1 MTQQELSPTTGA
13 LAHSHVVLIATYE
26 MGRQPFGLAS
36 PAAWLRAEGAH
47 VTCLDL
53 ALERLNPHAIAKADL
68 IAFHLPMHT
77 ATRLAAEF
85 LPRVRR
91 LNPHAHICFYGL
103 YAPVNEAYLRQI
115 GADSILGGEFESG
128 LVHLAQ
134 RLAQGGT
141 SPVLSQLEPTIALE
155 RLAFIPPDRSRLPD
169 LQRYAHLT
177 MPDGTAR
184 VVGYTEAS
192 RGCKNLCRHCPVVPV
207 YNGRFFIVPQ
217 KVVLADIEQQ
227 VAAGA
232 QHITF
237 GDPDFFNGP
246 THAMRIVEALHER
259 FPDVTYDVTIKVEHL
274 LRHDQHLE
282 RLRETG
288 CLFVTSAIEAVDDR
302 ILEIFAKHHTRA
314 DFLRVVYRLRE
325 IGLTLNPTFVTFNP
339 WITLEGYRD
348 LLQVMLEH
356 DLVRN
361 VSPIQYAIRLLV
373 PAGSKLLD
381 LPDMQEMILPFD
393 AAALVYPWRH
403 PEPRMD
409 ALHAKIMTLVGAQ
422 GDVPEDRFSTF
433 ARIWQLTEDAAR
445 GESADPFSLISTAS
459 LSREPIPHLSE
470 PWYC

>member
-1 MTQQELSPTTGA
+1 MTTGT
-13 LAHSHVVLIATYE
+13 LDQFHVVLIATYE

-53 ALERLNPHAIAKADL
+53 AIERLNPQAIARADL

-91 LNPHAHICFYGL
+91 LNPRAHICFYGL

-115 GADSILGGEFESG
+115 GAESILGGEFEAG
-128 LVHLAQ
+128 LLDLAQ
-134 RLAQGGT
+134 RLARGGT
-141 SPVLSQLEPTIALE
+141 RPALPQPEPTVALA
-155 RLAFIPPDRSRLPD
+155 RLPFIPPDRSRLPD
-169 LQRYAHLT
+169 LQRYAHLS
-177 MPDGTAR
+177 MPDGTTR

-217 KVVLADIEQQ
+217 GVVLADIEQQ

-246 THAMRIVEALHER
+246 THAMRIVEALHDR
-259 FPDVTYDVTIKVEHL
+259 FPDVTYDVTIKIEHL
-274 LRHDQHLE
+274 LKHDHHLE
-282 RLRETG
+282 RLRDTG
-288 CLFVTSAIEAVDDR
+288 CLFVTSAVEAVDDH

-314 DFLRVVYRLRE
+314 DFLRVVYRFRE
-325 IGLTLNPTFVTFNP
+325 LGLTLNPTFVTFNP
-339 WITLEGYRD
+339 WLTLAGYQD
-348 LLQVMLEH
+348 LLQVILDN

-361 VSPIQYAIRLLV
+361 VSPIQYAIRLLI
-373 PAGSKLLD
+373 PAGSRLLE
-381 LPDMQEMILPFD
+381 LPAVQELVLPFD
-393 AAALVYPWRH
+393 AAALAYPWRH
-403 PEPRMD
+403 PDPRMD
-409 ALHAKIMTLVGAQ
+409 ALQAKIMTLVATQ
-422 GDVPEDRFSTF
+422 GEIPDDRFTTF
-433 ARIWQLTEDAAR
+433 RHIWQLTGDASHDDAT
-445 GESADPFSLISTAS
+445 DPFSLIATGV
-459 LSREPIPHLSE
+459 LSREPVPHLSE

>member
-1 MTQQELSPTTGA
+1 
-13 LAHSHVVLIATYE
+13 

-53 ALERLNPHAIAKADL
+53 ALERLDARALAQADL

-91 LNPHAHICFYGL
+91 HNPHAHLAFYGL

-115 GADSILGGEFESG
+115 GADSILGGEFERE
-128 LVHLAQ
+128 LVRLAQ
-134 RLAQGGT
+134 RLASGASPALPQPEGT
-141 SPVLSQLEPTIALE
+141 ITLE
-155 RLAFIPPDRSRLPD
+155 RLPFIPPDRSRLPD
-169 LQRYAHLT
+169 LQRYAHLD

-207 YNGRFFIVPQ
+207 YNGRFFIVPRA
-217 KVVLADIEQQ
+217 VVLADIEQQ

-259 FPDVTYDVTIKVEHL
+259 HPDLTYDVTIKVEHL
-274 LRHDQHLE
+274 LQHDRHLE
-282 RLRETG
+282 RLRDTG
-288 CLFVTSAIEAVDDR
+288 CLFVTSAVEAVDDR

-314 DFLRVVYRLRE
+314 DFLRVVHRFRQL
-325 IGLTLNPTFVTFNP
+325 GLTLNPTFVTFNP
-339 WITLEGYRD
+339 WISVQGYHE
-348 LLQVMLEH
+348 LLQVILEN

-361 VSPIQYAIRLLV
+361 VSPIQYAIRLLI
-373 PAGSKLLD
+373 PAGSRLLE
-381 LPDMQEMILPFD
+381 LPDVQDMVLPFD
-393 AAALVYPWRH
+393 PAALAYPWRH
-403 PEPRMD
+403 PDPRVD
-409 ALHAKIMTLVGAQ
+409 ALHGKIMTLVGAQ
-422 GDVPEDRFSTF
+422 GDVPEDRFTTF
-433 ARIWQLTEDAAR
+433 ARIWQMTEDAAQR
-445 GESADPFSLISTAS
+445 EATDPFALLATGA

>member
-1 MTQQELSPTTGA
+1 MTAQDFAAISQT
-13 LAHSHVVLIATYE
+13 LARLNVVLVATYE

-53 ALERLNPHAIAKADL
+53 AIERLNPQAIAKADL

-91 LNPHAHICFYGL
+91 LNRHAHICFYGL
-103 YAPVNEAYLRQI
+103 YAPVNEAYLREI

-128 LVHLAQ
+128 LLNLAR
-134 RLAQGGT
+134 RLARGGAD
-141 SPVLSQLEPTIALE
+141 SALPQPEPSIALE
-155 RLAFIPPDRSRLPD
+155 RLPFIPPDRSRLPD

-177 MPDGTAR
+177 MPDGASR

-207 YNGRFFIVPQ
+207 YNGRFFVVPQ
-217 KVVLADIEQQ
+217 QVVLADIAQQ

-274 LRHDQHLE
+274 LKHDRHLE
-282 RLRETG
+282 RLRDTG

-302 ILEIFAKHHTRA
+302 ILDIFAKHHTREE
-314 DFLRVVYRLRE
+314 FLRVVYRFRE
-325 IGLTLNPTFVTFNP
+325 LGLTLNPTFVTFNP
-339 WITLEGYRD
+339 WISLDGYRD
-348 LLQVMLEH
+348 LLQVILEH

-361 VSPIQYAIRLLV
+361 VSPIQYAIRLLI
-373 PAGSKLLD
+373 PAGSRLLE
-381 LPDMQEMILPFD
+381 LPEVQEMVLPFD
-393 AAALVYPWRH
+393 AAALAYPWRH
-403 PEPRMD
+403 PDPRMD
-409 ALHAKIMTLVGAQ
+409 ELHAKIMTLVGAQ
-422 GDVPEDRFSTF
+422 GDVPDDRFSTF
-433 ARIWQLTEDAAR
+433 ARIWQLTEEAAR
-445 GESADPFSLISTAS
+445 RDAIDPFSLISTAD